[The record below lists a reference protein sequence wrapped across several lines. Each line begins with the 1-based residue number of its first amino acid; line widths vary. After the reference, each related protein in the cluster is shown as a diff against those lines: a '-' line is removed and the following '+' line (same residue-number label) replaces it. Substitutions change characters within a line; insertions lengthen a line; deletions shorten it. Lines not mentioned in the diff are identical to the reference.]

1 MKKVITS
8 SATSFKGP
16 LLASLSPERE
26 RKRERT
32 SRRGIIPI
40 STLKH
45 TCQLRGMDWGYA
57 MLLSPNK
64 DETIVHGCHC
74 PGDMALRVCK
84 VLDIPRS
91 WYVCVN
97 AEVGEDPGN

>member
-1 MKKVITS
+1 MKKFITS

-40 STLKH
+40 SALKH

-74 PGDMALRVCK
+74 PGDMALRVRK

-91 WYVCVN
+91 CYVCVS
-97 AEVGEDPGN
+97 AQVGEDPGN

>member
-1 MKKVITS
+1 MKKVIRS

-16 LLASLSPERE
+16 LLATPSPERE

-40 STLKH
+40 STLKR
-45 TCQLRGMDWGYA
+45 TCQLRGMVWGYA

-74 PGDMALRVCK
+74 PGDMALCVRK

-91 WYVCVN
+91 WCVCVN

>member
-1 MKKVITS
+1 MV
-8 SATSFKGP
+8 
-16 LLASLSPERE
+16 
-26 RKRERT
+26 
-32 SRRGIIPI
+32 
-40 STLKH
+40 
-45 TCQLRGMDWGYA
+45 WGYA

-64 DETIVHGCHC
+64 DETTIHGCHC
-74 PGDMALRVCK
+74 PGDTVLRVRK